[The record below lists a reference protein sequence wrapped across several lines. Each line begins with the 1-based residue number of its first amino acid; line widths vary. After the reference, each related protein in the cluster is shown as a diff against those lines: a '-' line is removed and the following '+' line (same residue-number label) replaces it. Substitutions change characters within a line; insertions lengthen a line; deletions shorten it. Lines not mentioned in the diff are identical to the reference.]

1 MSTTPISCIS
11 KEPFT
16 KLEES
21 GSASILNY
29 NLPQQTTYPA
39 CGVVMLDITEDA
51 FKNEFK
57 SEPADHFF

>member
-29 NLPQQTTYPA
+29 NLPQKTTQMNLA
-39 CGVVMLDITEDA
+39 L
-51 FKNEFK
+51 
-57 SEPADHFF
+57 

>member
-29 NLPQQTTYPA
+29 NLPQKTTGYEIYDFS
-39 CGVVMLDITEDA
+39 VY
-51 FKNEFK
+51 FKNTELPPGWK
-57 SEPADHFF
+57 LPKEYE